1 MEWVLYNS
9 CGSTEYMFFAFA
21 HSILSYT
28 PFPVFFFL
36 LSFSFLWLQTFILKL
51 CHILPANSQP
61 PLSLFLKYPLKVH
74 NKMVQHIKSGWKNC
88 ISTMKIPHKCY
99 ANLLWINLQC
109 KFTTLPNDYKIAIC
123 LAYIFNVFQT
133 ICIRLSVSVS
143 QIIQNFKC
151 KVNIKCY
158 IFNNMQSNHILFL
171 LSTSTV
177 VQEHIIAVFSLVI

>member
-1 MEWVLYNS
+1 MSVSSLL
-9 CGSTEYMFFAFA
+9 FFTCYHRRHEIRSEA
-21 HSILSYT
+21 S
-28 PFPVFFFL
+28 PFPIL
-36 LSFSFLWLQTFILKL
+36 LCFSFYIGKWIILFVSG
-51 CHILPANSQP
+51 IYITQSFV
-61 PLSLFLKYPLKVH
+61 LFF
-74 NKMVQHIKSGWKNC
+74 
-88 ISTMKIPHKCY
+88 

-123 LAYIFNVFQT
+123 LACIFNVFQT

-158 IFNNMQSNHILFL
+158 IFNNMQSYHILFL
-171 LSTSTV
+171 LSTSAV